1 MSFFALSTDF
11 SPFLSSC
18 FSFGYLLSKE
28 MVTLRFRIRQESLIS
43 AKVHRDS
50 EGRVCLN
57 AIESVSLLKDI
68 VTLIPISAIGVTFS
82 KFDGPINI

>member
-1 MSFFALSTDF
+1 
-11 SPFLSSC
+11 
-18 FSFGYLLSKE
+18 

-43 AKVHRDS
+43 AKFHRDS

-82 KFDGPINI
+82 KFDGPINIHKKINKLATDGKNFPLLSDVS